1 MTISIELL
9 ATIISVVIL
18 IVGFII
24 SRNKE
29 SESRGRLL
37 QRIDTLEANL
47 KEMRERSRVTDDKLV
62 CHDGDLI
69 QIEADIESLKGL
81 MERIDKKLD
90 IALSV
95 RK

>member
-29 SESRGRLL
+29 AESRGRLL
-37 QRIDTLEANL
+37 QRIDTLEVTL
-47 KEMRERSRVTDDKLV
+47 KEMRERGRATDEKVT

-69 QIEADIESLKGL
+69 KIEIDIQSLKDL
-81 MERIDKKLD
+81 IERIDKKLD
-90 IALSV
+90 RLMEE
-95 RK
+95 K